1 MIEVL
6 GLTKQYGKKTAIKN
20 VSFSVQKGQIY
31 GFLGPNGAGKSTI
44 IKMLTGLVFP
54 TSGGGTVLGKP
65 LGNVEARKKMGYL
78 PELFRFQEWMT
89 ANDLLNFQSGLYGLK
104 KDPARNKRILA
115 RVGLTGQENYKI
127 GSYSKGMQQR
137 IGIGCALLCEPELL
151 FLDEPTSALDPVGRK
166 DVRDIILSLKNEGVT
181 VFLNSHLLSEVEA
194 VCDSI
199 TIINNGVL
207 VKSGDMK
214 ELLEE
219 KLTLSVQADV
229 LAEEDITY
237 LQKLGRISE
246 IKEGS
251 LTMNIKNRDAVPP
264 IADYFV
270 SKGRKLYE
278 LTTHQET
285 LESLFLEVVGEGGSK

>member
-1 MIEVL
+1 MIEVF
-6 GLTKQYGKKTAIKN
+6 GLSKQYGKKTAVSN
-20 VSFSVQKGQIY
+20 VSFSVEKGQIY

-54 TSGGGTVLGKP
+54 TSGEGTVLGKP
-65 LGNVEARKKMGYL
+65 LGNVDARKKMGYL

-89 ANDLLNFQSGLYGLK
+89 AEDLLNFQSGLYSLK
-104 KDPARNKRILA
+104 KSPERNKRILT
-115 RVGLTGQENYKI
+115 RVGLAGQEKYKI

-137 IGIGCALLCEPELL
+137 IGIACALLCEPELL
-151 FLDEPTSALDPVGRK
+151 LLDEPTSALDPVGRK
-166 DVRDIILSLKNEGVT
+166 DVRDMIVSLKNEGVT

-194 VCDSI
+194 VCDTI

-219 KLTLSVQADV
+219 KLTLSVQTDV
-229 LAEEDITY
+229 LNEEDITY
-237 LQKLGRISE
+237 LQRFGQVSE
-246 IKEGS
+246 VNVDRLLMKIKD
-251 LTMNIKNRDAVPP
+251 RDTVPF

-278 LTTHQET
+278 LTLHQET
-285 LESLFLEVVGEGGSK
+285 LENLFLEVVGEGRAQ

>member
-6 GLTKQYGKKTAIKN
+6 GLTKQYGKKTAVQNI
-20 VSFSVQKGQIY
+20 SFSVQKGQIY
-31 GFLGPNGAGKSTI
+31 GFLGPNGAGKSTV
-44 IKMLTGLVFP
+44 IKILTGLVLP

-65 LGNVEARKKMGYL
+65 LGNVEARKKIGYL

-104 KDPARNKRILA
+104 KDPGRNKKILS
-115 RVGLTGQENYKI
+115 RVGLTGQEKYKI
-127 GSYSKGMQQR
+127 GSFSKGMQQR
-137 IGIGCALLCEPELL
+137 IGIACALLCEPELL

-166 DVRDIILSLKNEGVT
+166 DVRDMILSLKDEGVT

-199 TIINNGVL
+199 TIINKGVL

-219 KLTLSVQADV
+219 KLTLSVQTDV
-229 LAEEDITY
+229 LNEDDIAY
-237 LQKLGRISE
+237 LQKLGPISE
-246 IKEGS
+246 MKGNR
-251 LTMNIKNRDAVPP
+251 LVMNIKNRDTVPS

-278 LTTHQET
+278 LTMHQET
-285 LESLFLEVVGEGGSK
+285 LESLFLEVIGEGSAQ

>member
-1 MIEVL
+1 MIEVS
-6 GLTKQYGKKTAIKN
+6 GLTKQYGKKTAVNNI
-20 VSFSVQKGQIY
+20 SFSVQKGQIY
-31 GFLGPNGAGKSTI
+31 GFLGPNGAGKSTV
-44 IKMLTGLVFP
+44 IKMLTGLVYP
-54 TSGGGTVLGKP
+54 TSGRGTVLGKP

-89 ANDLLNFQSGLYGLK
+89 ADDLLNFQSGLYGLK
-104 KDPARNKRILA
+104 KDSTRNKRILS
-115 RVGLTGQENYKI
+115 RVGLDGQAKFKI

-137 IGIGCALLCEPELL
+137 IGIACALLCEPALL

-166 DVRDIILSLKNEGVT
+166 NVRDMIVSLKNEGVT

-207 VKSGDMK
+207 VKSGGMK

-219 KLTLSVQADV
+219 KLTLSVQTDV
-229 LAEEDITY
+229 LNEEDTAY
-237 LQKLGRISE
+237 LQKFGPISE
-246 IKEGS
+246 MKGNRFI
-251 LTMNIKNRDAVPP
+251 MQIKNRDTVPA

-278 LTTHQET
+278 LTMHQET
-285 LESLFLEVVGEGGSK
+285 LESLFLKVVGGGSAQ